1 MKYIIEYGLY
11 EEPDH
16 EFNREFENMESV
28 YAWIGVMEGLTSW
41 FHVYDETGEEVE
53 P

>member
-1 MKYIIEYGLY
+1 MKYSIEYGLV

-16 EFNREFENMESV
+16 EFNKEFEDIESIRT
-28 YAWIGVMEGLTSW
+28 WIGVMEGLTSW
-41 FHVYDETGEEVE
+41 FHVYDENGEEVE